1 MIFGIGKTRKHHE
14 IGASS
19 LHGMIT
25 ANQVV
30 IVDVREPDE
39 FAAGHIPGAI
49 NMPLS
54 TFLPAALP
62 AHPGKVVVLNCQGGK
77 RSGMALDAARQS
89 DRRST
94 RICSVVSVPGSRLDC
109 RSRAELLKS
118 RKDGRE

>member
-77 RSGMALDAARQS
+77 RSGMALDRCAA
-89 DRRST
+89 
-94 RICSVVSVPGSRLDC
+94 VGSAVDTHLFGGFGAWVAAGLPVAR
-109 RSRAELLKS
+109 
-118 RKDGRE
+118 